1 MTVKGIAGFFSLM
14 IMTLAH
20 ALPTD
25 IQIKASI
32 PSDNPCPGNLVVELN
47 LYGKDLREIKGMR
60 CVLDKA
66 VDNTGKNLILKE
78 SDYAKTNQTWIPL
91 VYDPQTPPGMQLI
104 LDLPAQ
110 QASTVKEL
118 TGRLEILTPVH
129 DPMCLLTFTRIAA
142 QLDVELADPNLRA
155 MQIKMVVSTKKT
167 NGKPSVVVRVNDPSA
182 KLFYFEIVDT
192 NGKEWEAVADT
203 VTMGSSTT
211 YTYPGSLPENAN
223 LRVCVPTPKAIMT
236 VPLTLKDIALPQ
248 KTNTRKK

>member
-78 SDYAKTNQTWIPL
+78 SDYAKTNQTW
-91 VYDPQTPPGMQLI
+91 TPPSMTHRLRRACNSFWI
-104 LDLPAQ
+104 FLRNKLPLSRRS
-110 QASTVKEL
+110 QADWK
-118 TGRLEILTPVH
+118 
-129 DPMCLLTFTRIAA
+129 
-142 QLDVELADPNLRA
+142 
-155 MQIKMVVSTKKT
+155 
-167 NGKPSVVVRVNDPSA
+167 
-182 KLFYFEIVDT
+182 
-192 NGKEWEAVADT
+192 
-203 VTMGSSTT
+203 SSHLSMI
-211 YTYPGSLPENAN
+211 PCA
-223 LRVCVPTPKAIMT
+223 C
-236 VPLTLKDIALPQ
+236 
-248 KTNTRKK
+248 